1 MRAPTVSRYAA
12 TSVLL
17 GLAASLLLRALLL
30 RRSRSPP
37 GGATGQGSPESALE
51 EHPQEAV
58 AVAAAGPASTP
69 EKRQQATGTASAG
82 SVSAPGKR
90 QQGTGNSSTEARIP
104 APSEFPTLDVSA
116 EEIADLLTLDLQYPG
131 LRCVHK
137 NPFIF
142 LIDDFL
148 PARTC
153 DEIVRRA
160 SLDLRSSLM
169 DGAQSSD
176 VRRSSCTWFNP
187 AELPCIMERMQRI
200 APAFGDRVYAQR
212 VIRYVKG
219 DFIGAHTDLINAS
232 AYQGMRCAVAD
243 EFRSGMRTQVM
254 ARIFCYLNSCDEGG
268 CTHFHQTKLPPI
280 KPTRGLACV
289 FLQCHMSSF
298 DAVPRLLHKGLPA
311 VDEKFF
317 LDTGWYSRSFGCV
330 AGTSELHH
338 LYPDVDSPAGIR
350 FKGDGPVAG

>member
-1 MRAPTVSRYAA
+1 MPPGRRYA
-12 TSVLL
+12 SVLL
-17 GLAASLLLRALLL
+17 GLAATLLLSRLFLRRARLLKPSAGRASEQDAPSAPNEHQQDAGAAATAVPSSAPVERLPEPTASLL
-30 RRSRSPP
+30 P
-37 GGATGQGSPESALE
+37 
-51 EHPQEAV
+51 
-58 AVAAAGPASTP
+58 STP
-69 EKRQQATGTASAG
+69 
-82 SVSAPGKR
+82 VP
-90 QQGTGNSSTEARIP
+90 NDF
-104 APSEFPTLDVSA
+104 PSLECSA
-116 EEIADLLTLDLQYPG
+116 EEIADLLTIDLTYPG

-142 LIDDFL
+142 LIDEFL
-148 PARTC
+148 PAPVC

-160 SLDLRSSLM
+160 STDLRSSLM
-169 DGAQSSD
+169 DGSQSSD

-187 AELPCIMERMQRI
+187 DELPCVIERMQRL
-200 APAFGDRVYAQR
+200 APDYADRVYAQR
-212 VIRYVKG
+212 VIRYRRG

-232 AYQGMRCAVAD
+232 VYQGMRCTVAD
-243 EFRSGMRTQVM
+243 EFRSGERTQVM

-289 FLQCHMSSF
+289 FLQCRMSSF

-311 VDEKFF
+311 VDEKHF

-338 LYPDVDSPAGIR
+338 LYPEVDNPARIR
-350 FKGDGPVAG
+350 FKGVGPIAG